1 VKGLRE
7 ELDRVGIR
15 GGLARRIEAELA
27 DHLACD
33 PAAEL
38 GSPKLI
44 ADRFAA
50 ELRVPRTRRATFT
63 GFAALA
69 VTAVLLIVPQRGMS
83 AAGGFPDLAGTRGT
97 VASLGG
103 LAIVLAGQVAFV
115 AGILAVSRF
124 LFSHDESLLVQRRT
138 GVALGAGAFVLAGE
152 VAQAVAVRPA
162 LPVWWF
168 ALAVGTVAVSG
179 IGLGRATIDLR
190 GAAAIT
196 PPHLTEQRAFPFT
209 LVVAIG
215 AGVTLLMGVGSAF
228 AESSAAEGLARAA
241 IEGGAFLVCF
251 AALGRYLGIR
261 R

>member
-1 VKGLRE
+1 VNGLRE
-7 ELDRVGIR
+7 ELARVGIR
-15 GGLARRIEAELA
+15 GRQARRIEAELA
-27 DHLACD
+27 DHLACN
-33 PAAEL
+33 PEAQL

-44 ADRFAA
+44 AERFAA

-69 VTAVLLIVPQRGMS
+69 VTALLLAVPQRGMS

-97 VASLGG
+97 VSSLAG
-103 LAIVLAGQVAFV
+103 LLIVLAGQVAFV
-115 AGILAVSRF
+115 AGVLAVSRF
-124 LFSHDESLLVQRRT
+124 LFSRDESLLVQRRT
-138 GVALGAGAFVLAGE
+138 GVALVAGALVLAGE

-168 ALAVGTVAVSG
+168 ALALATVAVSG
-179 IGLGRATIDLR
+179 VGLGRASFDLR

-196 PPHLTEQRAFPFT
+196 PPQLTQQRAFPLA

-215 AGVTLLMGVGSAF
+215 GGVTLLMGVGSAF
-228 AESSAAEGLARAA
+228 VESSAVEGLTRAA
-241 IEGGAFLVCF
+241 IEGGAFVICF

-261 R
+261 S

>member
-1 VKGLRE
+1 MNGLRE

-15 GGLARRIEAELA
+15 GRLARRIEAEVA
-27 DHLACD
+27 DHIACD
-33 PAAEL
+33 PDAEL
-38 GSPKLI
+38 GSPQLI
-44 ADRFAA
+44 AERFAS
-50 ELRVPRTRRATFT
+50 ELRVPRTRRATFV
-63 GFAALA
+63 GFAALT
-69 VTAVLLIVPQRGMS
+69 VTALLLIVPQRGMS

-103 LAIVLAGQVAFV
+103 LLIVLAGQVAFV
-115 AGILAVSRF
+115 AGLLAVWRYF
-124 LFSHDESLLVQRRT
+124 FGRDESRLVQQRI
-138 GVALGAGAFVLAGE
+138 GVALGAGALVLTGE

-179 IGLGRATIDLR
+179 LGLGRATFDLR

-196 PPHLTEQRAFPFT
+196 PPHLTEQRAFPFV

-241 IEGGAFLVCF
+241 IEGGAFVICF
-251 AALGRYLGIR
+251 AALGRCLGIR

>member
-1 VKGLRE
+1 VRGLRE

-15 GGLARRIEAELA
+15 GRHARRIEAEVA
-27 DHLACD
+27 DHIACD

-38 GSPKLI
+38 GSPRLI
-44 ADRFAA
+44 AERFAA
-50 ELRVPRTRRATFT
+50 ELRLPRTRRATFT

-83 AAGGFPDLAGTRGT
+83 AAGGFPDLGGTRGT

-115 AGILAVSRF
+115 AGVLALTRF
-124 LFSHDESLLVQRRT
+124 LFSRDESLLVQRRT
-138 GVALGAGAFVLAGE
+138 GVALAAGALVLAGQ
-152 VAQAVAVRPA
+152 VTQAVAVRPA
-162 LPVWWF
+162 LPFWWF
-168 ALAVGTVAVSG
+168 ALALGTVAVSG
-179 IGLGRATIDLR
+179 IGLGRATVDLR

-196 PPHLTEQRAFPFT
+196 PPHLTRQRAFPVS

-215 AGVTLLMGVGSAF
+215 VGVTLLMGIGSAF
-228 AESSAAEGLARAA
+228 AESSAVEGLTRAA
-241 IEGGAFLVCF
+241 IEGGAFVLCF